1 MSVVALIVAAGR
13 GTRAAKAGAAPKQYR
28 ALGGMPMVAHS
39 IGTFAEHPD
48 VDAVAVVFSPDDS
61 DLYAAASAPFATRS
75 ARGRARRRA
84 PARLRALGSRSLG
97 GTRCAVFRVDP

>member
-13 GTRAAKAGAAPKQYR
+13 GTRAAKTGGAPKQYR
-28 ALGGMPMVAHS
+28 ALGGVPMVAHS

-61 DLYAAASAPFATRS
+61 DLYAAASAPFATRLR
-75 ARGRARRRA
+75 AAVPGGARRQDFVR
-84 PARLRALGSRSLG
+84 LGSNPWRNAMRRLP
-97 GTRCAVFRVDP
+97 C